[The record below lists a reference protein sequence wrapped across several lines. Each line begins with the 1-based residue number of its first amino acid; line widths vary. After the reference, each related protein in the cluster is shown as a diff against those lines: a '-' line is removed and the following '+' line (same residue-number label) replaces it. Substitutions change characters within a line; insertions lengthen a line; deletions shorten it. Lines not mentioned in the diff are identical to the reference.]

1 MGKDKS
7 AGSGREIYYWVI
19 GTLAVVLAAYFFFGE
34 KGSRQGAGP
43 VRAQIPGSAQG
54 VAPAFVLPEI
64 GGGQVSLADLR
75 GKVILLNFWAT
86 WCPPCRREIPDFIS
100 LQGQYGA
107 QGLQIVGIGTDEP
120 EKVRAYAQENGM
132 NYPVLFGTDDV
143 ALKYGGIDAIPTTF
157 LIDRQ
162 GRIVTKYV
170 GLRSRAEFEQAIKKL
185 L

>member
-1 MGKDKS
+1 MGDGRP
-7 AGSGREIYYWVI
+7 AGRSREMYYWVF
-19 GTLAVVLAAYFFFGE
+19 GTLAVVLAAYFLFGE
-34 KGSRQGAGP
+34 KGSQQGGGP
-43 VRAQIPGSAQG
+43 ARGQVPGTREG
-54 VAPAFVLPEI
+54 VAPGFTLPDAR
-64 GGGQVSLADLR
+64 GGQLSLADLR
-75 GKVILLNFWAT
+75 GKVVLLNFWAT

-100 LQGQYGA
+100 LQDKYGA

-120 EKVRAYAQENGM
+120 EKVREYAEENGM

-162 GRIVTKYV
+162 GKIVTKYV
-170 GLRSRAEFEQAIKKL
+170 GLRSRGEFEQAIQRL